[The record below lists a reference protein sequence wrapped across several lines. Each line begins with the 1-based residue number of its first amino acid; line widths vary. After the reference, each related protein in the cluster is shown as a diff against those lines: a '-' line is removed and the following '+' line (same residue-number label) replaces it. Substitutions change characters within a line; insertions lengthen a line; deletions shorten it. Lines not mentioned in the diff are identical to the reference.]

1 MLNGDLG
8 PALERAAQDGAAFVP
23 ELLDEAQCRA
33 LLDEVGTREF
43 AALPEVEGPHRVRQ
57 QADHR
62 VFKGADITTLPTVDA
77 LRRTLTTAV
86 HEHAQTVSGLE
97 AWEPDEVTV
106 QRYEPGSAGISTH
119 LDGRSHPYLVAILTL
134 EGSAPLRLCSDREGT
149 TLTTWDAAAGSLVL
163 LRGPGLGG
171 VDDGRP
177 LHAVDGPREHRRT
190 SLTLRA
196 RSRR

>member
-1 MLNGDLG
+1 
-8 PALERAAQDGAAFVP
+8 LERTTRDGAAFVP
-23 ELLDEAQCRA
+23 DLLDDAWCRA
-33 LLDEVGTREF
+33 LLEEVGTWEF
-43 AALPEVEGPHRVRQ
+43 AALPAVEGPHRVRQ

-62 VFKGADITTLPTVDA
+62 VFTGADIAALPTVDA
-77 LRRTLTTAV
+77 LRRALTTAV
-86 HEHAQTVSGLE
+86 HKHAPAVSGLD

-106 QRYEPGSAGISTH
+106 QRYEPGSSGISTH

-134 EGSAPLRLCSDREGT
+134 EGSAPLRLCSDRQGT
-149 TLTTWDAAAGSLVL
+149 TLTTWDAVAGSLVL

-177 LHAVDGPREHRRT
+177 LHAVDGPCEHRRT